1 MAWQLI
7 YTSAPRLLEAG
18 RSGFGTVARHRQI
31 SPLLVSAIERASQF
45 ARQPGLDPDRVV
57 FAHRIVAVGGGR
69 FHVLSCIRDAGA
81 DYTGRT
87 NHIAHHLIA
96 EPREIAALGSSG
108 PSPADILCEMAWVT
122 SWTDAPRHLDTAD
135 EIPLAHFAAQTSADG
150 SAWARLTGEPSHAWL
165 LANGEASRGA
175 YLVVPAGTD
184 LRPLFAESLR
194 LKPERAWQNGFITS
208 LQPSDEPSD
217 FRWIGLESTSPLR
230 AQAESSGRPT
240 LDLTAPR
247 ALPHAEVSAA
257 ASAQG
262 ASLPFAPEGSAAR
275 EPSAPVRRQEV
286 DPFQT
291 YKPTSRMPW
300 KWIVAGTGAALLVAG
315 IAGTMWLRAAGQQE
329 VFESEID
336 RVLGS
341 ESTGYFSD
349 ATKSDLKTV
358 PAELRPVALDLAK
371 GGRDLARARKAASSS
386 AKAEAITA
394 VETASAGLQS
404 AGRNVP
410 AQISD
415 LVRQMK
421 EAEIATPKVAKA
433 TPPPRETPKPA
444 ETPRP
449 EHPAAKPPPET
460 VAETAPKT
468 PAAATAPIYFVN
480 GLAALKESR
489 FPEVGK
495 GVTYFL
501 RATIS
506 SEPARLIDPTAQ
518 GKLHR
523 TMTEGPVFIV
533 DETAKQI
540 APTPAGSALHP
551 PFVLLAREAGGR
563 DVAQWW
569 VVAESPVPL
578 LPKRATGLT
587 RTGNLL
593 SLDTAKLGLPGVPK
607 NPLKMLVPEAFAVP
621 GKRNESLVLND
632 GKADLAPH
640 RAEVEKLRE
649 VAKTRIKELEEALS
663 AKPDRDPTPDFR
675 EKKKVIADTVKRDI
689 ANWAAKE
696 DEKIEKTM
704 KKLEEAKRKEQ
715 HKAIAKQKQDKEDAA
730 GKEIKD
736 GKGPLF
742 QELGGC
748 IVALCTDAD
757 FRERDPLYTLGTEL
771 RALSEKAEA
780 KDQAGLLARTRHKV
794 QDALG
799 GLSSMPESKI
809 RYEATLKELAAMIRL
824 ISPENEE
831 SRAERARLQ
840 ALWKTQLLAKQE
852 ELRVIAAH
860 PLLAEHSPPIA
871 VRLMV
876 VSDGAEIP
884 LMEIEFSW

>member
-108 PSPADILCEMAWVT
+108 PSPADILLAMPWVAAWHE
-122 SWTDAPRHLDTAD
+122 APRHLDAD
-135 EIPLAHFAAQTSADG
+135 EEIALVHFSAPPSDG

-240 LDLTAPR
+240 LDLTAPH
-247 ALPHAEVSAA
+247 ALPHAEVSAT
-257 ASAQG
+257 ASAHG

-300 KWIVAGTGAALLVAG
+300 KWIVAGTGAALLVVG

-349 ATKSDLKTV
+349 ATKSELKNV
-358 PAELRPVALDLAK
+358 PTELRPVALDLAK
-371 GGRDLARARKAASSS
+371 GGRDLARAKKAASGS
-386 AKAEAITA
+386 ARAEAITT
-394 VETASAGLQS
+394 VETAGASLQR

-415 LVRQMK
+415 LLRQGMS
-421 EAEIATPKVAKA
+421 ADADAMRIAKVV
-433 TPPPRETPKPA
+433 PSPGETPKDARPA
-444 ETPRP
+444 PSKL
-449 EHPAAKPPPET
+449 PAAQPPPET
-460 VAETAPKT
+460 AVENPPAKT
-468 PAAATAPIYFVN
+468 PAAATTPIYFVN

-489 FPEVGK
+489 FQEVGK
-495 GVTYFL
+495 GLTYFL
-501 RATIS
+501 RATIQ
-506 SEPARLIDPTAQ
+506 SEPAPLIDPTAQ
-518 GKLHR
+518 GKWR
-523 TMTEGPVFIV
+523 RNMSESPVFTV

-540 APTPAGSALHP
+540 TPTPTGGALHP
-551 PFVLLAREAGGR
+551 PFVLLAREPGGR

-569 VVAESPVPL
+569 VLAESPTPL
-578 LPKRATGLT
+578 LPKRVAGLT
-587 RTGNLL
+587 RTGDVF
-593 SLDTAKLGLPGVPK
+593 SLDAAKLGLPGVSK
-607 NPLKMLVPEAFAVP
+607 NPLKLLLPDAFALP
-621 GKRNESLVLND
+621 GKKNESLALHD
-632 GKADLAPH
+632 WKADLAPQ
-640 RAEVEKLRE
+640 RVELEKLRE
-649 VAKTRIKELEEALS
+649 AAKTKIKELEEALS
-663 AKPDRDPTPDFR
+663 TKPDRDPTPDFR
-675 EKKKVIADTVKRDI
+675 EKKKTIAETVRRDI
-689 ANWAAKE
+689 AAWTAKE
-696 DEKIEKTM
+696 SERIERTM
-704 KKLEEAKRKEQ
+704 KKDEENKRKDQ
-715 HKAIAKQKQDKEDAA
+715 HKAIGKQRKEKEDAA
-730 GKEIKD
+730 AKELTD

-748 IVALCTDAD
+748 LVALCTGAD

-771 RALSEKAEA
+771 RAMNEKTDA
-780 KDQAGLLARTRHKV
+780 KDQAALLAKTRKKV
-794 QDALG
+794 TDALG
-799 GLSSMPESKI
+799 QLSSMPESKA
-809 RYEATLKELAAMIRL
+809 RYEVTLKELDAMIRL
-824 ISPENEE
+824 ISPETDG
-831 SRAERARLQ
+831 SKAERARQQ
-840 ALWKTQLLAKQE
+840 ALWKTQLTARQD
-852 ELRVIAAH
+852 ELRGIAAH
-860 PLLAEHSPPIA
+860 PLLAGHSPPLA
-871 VRLMV
+871 GRLMV
-876 VSDGAEIP
+876 VSEGAEIP
-884 LMEIEFSW
+884 LMEIGFSW